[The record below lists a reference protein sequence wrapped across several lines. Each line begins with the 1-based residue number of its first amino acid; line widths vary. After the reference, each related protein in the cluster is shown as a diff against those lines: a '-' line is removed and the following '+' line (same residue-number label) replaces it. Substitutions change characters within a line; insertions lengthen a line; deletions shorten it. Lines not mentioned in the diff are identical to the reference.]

1 VAHQLID
8 HPGRDAVV
16 LQPGREGVPQI
27 VPAAQ
32 VKADQLPCLVACR
45 TGNSKHP
52 PAYADDQPVEVMDT
66 ISHGEVVSFRFEVQ
80 V

>member
-8 HPGRDAVV
+8 HPGRDAFV

-32 VKADQLPCLVACR
+32 VKADQVTVLGSLPDR
-45 TGNSKHP
+45 
-52 PAYADDQPVEVMDT
+52 
-66 ISHGEVVSFRFEVQ
+66 
-80 V
+80 